1 MGLGRGEGH
10 GEGLG
15 SFSAEAE
22 GEHCEAGDTGHNAA
36 DDVPS
41 CPFGEASG
49 EGIAD
54 LVGDGVA
61 GVEADDEESDT
72 KDEQGDAENALG

>member
-1 MGLGRGEGH
+1 MGLG
-10 GEGLG
+10 
-15 SFSAEAE
+15 FFPAESE

-41 CPFGEASG
+41 CPFGEATG

-54 LVGDGVA
+54 LVGNGVA
-61 GVEADDEESDT
+61 GVEADDEEN
-72 KDEQGDAENALG
+72 DAEDEEDDADNALR